1 MAASQPNDEQIISKG
16 EFARLIGVSPAR
28 VSQYIAAGTIDAAA
42 LVGEGRSARV
52 RVHLAAHQVASRL
65 HVGQRLSSNGLM
77 NRASLVAA
85 GDVAMPAI
93 GAPPSDQ
100 SVQSV
105 ADQIQIERL
114 AFERRKNRTAEI
126 DEAER
131 LGRLVPLADFNR
143 EVSRAA
149 QEAVNVFT
157 GMVPDIANAFAAE
170 HGVPQRDGMHLIRR
184 VMNEK
189 RAAAAL
195 MHRARAA
202 ELPVTVDGTI

>member
-1 MAASQPNDEQIISKG
+1 MPAESPTDEQIISKG

-65 HVGQRLSSNGLM
+65 HVGQRLSNNGLM

-85 GDVAMPAI
+85 GDLLATD
-93 GAPPSDQ
+93 APQAGQ

-114 AFERRKNRTAEI
+114 ALERRKNRTAEI
-126 DEAER
+126 EEAER
-131 LGRLVPLADFNR
+131 LGRLVPLADFTR

-195 MHRARAA
+195 MHRAQA
-202 ELPVTVDGTI
+202 EVLPATVEGTL